1 MTKSVPSPLAR
12 TGLAPIGL
20 SAEQAAEYVGVSEA
34 TFLRLVDAQ
43 TMPAPRAIN
52 TRRVWD
58 VEELRDA
65 FKRLPRSAGARAPDQ
80 DHRDIYD
87 EARV

>member
-1 MTKSVPSPLAR
+1 MTQSVPSPLAR

-20 SAEQAAEYVGVSEA
+20 SLEQAAEYIGVA
-34 TFLRLVDAQ
+34 PGTFRRLVEAG
-43 TMPAPRAIN
+43 TMPAPREIHA
-52 TRRVWD
+52 RRVWD

-65 FKRLPRSAGARAPDQ
+65 FKRLPRPEGQRAPDTAQ
-80 DHRDIYD
+80 RDVYD